1 MVKFNEDSWTIIEA
15 LLPEQEDI
23 KRAVLNDFIWFMRR
37 PIKYKDDASKIDDY
51 IHHLHLK
58 RNPPIN
64 TNHGCNNIFKNINIL
79 MIESKLILIYL
90 WVWYEHN
97 KQTAAIHRKR
107 REVMFLWPRID
118 YPSIRLSYVGRSVRD
133 GRYRERIDG
142 TTEEWIHGVMGR
154 LKSIIKGIGQFCSY
168 VLIPQRRPKDYYN
181 LWHKMSV
188 GSPTM
193 KRLWS
198 P

>member
-90 WVWYEHN
+90 
-97 KQTAAIHRKR
+97 
-107 REVMFLWPRID
+107 
-118 YPSIRLSYVGRSVRD
+118 
-133 GRYRERIDG
+133 
-142 TTEEWIHGVMGR
+142 
-154 LKSIIKGIGQFCSY
+154 
-168 VLIPQRRPKDYYN
+168 
-181 LWHKMSV
+181 
-188 GSPTM
+188 
-193 KRLWS
+193 
-198 P
+198 